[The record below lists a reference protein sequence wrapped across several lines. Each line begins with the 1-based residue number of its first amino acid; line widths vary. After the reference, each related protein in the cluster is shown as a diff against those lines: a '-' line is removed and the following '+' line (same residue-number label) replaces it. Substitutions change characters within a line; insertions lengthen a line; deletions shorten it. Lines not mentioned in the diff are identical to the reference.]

1 MGILFRLFPKKLDET
16 CALFYAL
23 PEMDKV
29 PDFIKIVKQIINRWR
44 SIFVSQE
51 LSITVISCKLI
62 LFGSCWLLNDMYV
75 RSNNRNQIAW

>member
-1 MGILFRLFPKKLDET
+1 
-16 CALFYAL
+16 
-23 PEMDKV
+23 MDKV
-29 PDFIKIVKQIINRWR
+29 PDFIKIVNQIINRWR
-44 SIFVSQE
+44 SIFMSQE